1 MLQVVIYLNTFR
13 SQSLLRRW
21 ILRKV
26 FHNQCFIFLLQGRL
40 WKKVQSKEMDWMTNK
55 RCYIFVSTWL
65 LHLYVCCLS
74 LCVCVCVCVCVFDAC
89 VCVSIHACVSLTA
102 IQGCAGVCVCVFPP
116 PPTIQD
122 LLKPLDSL
130 RNPLLQTHTHTHTH
144 TLFLHSSPHV
154 CSLLRALI
162 WLAVICFVKQW
173 SIWLTG
179 GALHSAHTLLW
190 THAGVLRQTR
200 TKTCTGYMHMSTLRI
215 RHGFLKISPTLPPSF
230 TCAVEWLTEAM

>member
-74 LCVCVCVCVCVFDAC
+74 LCVCVCVCVRCMCMCLHPRLCVFDRYTRLCRC
-89 VCVSIHACVSLTA
+89 VCLCLSTPTDYPGPLEATR
-102 IQGCAGVCVCVFPP
+102 QPPQPP
-116 PPTIQD
+116 PPD
-122 LLKPLDSL
+122 
-130 RNPLLQTHTHTHTH
+130 THTHTHTH

-190 THAGVLRQTR
+190 THGGSETN
-200 TKTCTGYMHMSTLRI
+200 THKDMYRI
-215 RHGFLKISPTLPPSF
+215 H
-230 TCAVEWLTEAM
+230 AHEYA

>member
-1 MLQVVIYLNTFR
+1 M
-13 SQSLLRRW
+13 SAA
-21 ILRKV
+21 
-26 FHNQCFIFLLQGRL
+26 C
-40 WKKVQSKEMDWMTNK
+40 
-55 RCYIFVSTWL
+55 
-65 LHLYVCCLS
+65 LY
-74 LCVCVCVCVCVFDAC
+74 VCVCVCVCVRCMCMCLHPRLCVFDSYTRLCRC
-89 VCVSIHACVSLTA
+89 VCLCLSTPTDYPGPLEATR
-102 IQGCAGVCVCVFPP
+102 QPPQPP
-116 PPTIQD
+116 PPD
-122 LLKPLDSL
+122 
-130 RNPLLQTHTHTHTH
+130 THTHTHTH